1 LELHE
6 LTFLTDRGEEI
17 EELSAYVKTAAYN
30 HDANGK
36 VDTRHKEIS
45 MLRRLY
51 DCDSPVVAEMW
62 RISLYGVFQGQAL
75 LEAGG
80 NSSDI

>member
-51 DCDSPVVAEMW
+51 
-62 RISLYGVFQGQAL
+62 
-75 LEAGG
+75 
-80 NSSDI
+80 